1 MAQFVLGFVRQS
13 KYIFPWILRL
23 IFGKKQKYFWIRQKY
38 IETSVSNPP
47 IVNFNENA
55 PKPSPEID
63 DLENDDQTF
72 LNDWNIGSHKKM
84 LSTKAEQISK
94 CLRCFDRKSVK
105 KGSIAEFYHVT
116 IKKTQKCF
124 WTFINYV

>member
-1 MAQFVLGFVRQS
+1 MMGFVRQS
-13 KYIFPWILRL
+13 KYIFPWILRF

-63 DLENDDQTF
+63 DLENDD
-72 LNDWNIGSHKKM
+72 
-84 LSTKAEQISK
+84 
-94 CLRCFDRKSVK
+94 
-105 KGSIAEFYHVT
+105 
-116 IKKTQKCF
+116 
-124 WTFINYV
+124 

>member
-1 MAQFVLGFVRQS
+1 M
-13 KYIFPWILRL
+13 
-23 IFGKKQKYFWIRQKY
+23 KKQL
-38 IETSVSNPP
+38 TSP

-63 DLENDDQTF
+63 DLEKMMIRRF
-72 LNDWNIGSHKKM
+72 LMTGTYLGSHKKM

-94 CLRCFDRKSVK
+94 CLSCFDSKSVK

-124 WTFINYV
+124 WDFHKLRLSNEVNT